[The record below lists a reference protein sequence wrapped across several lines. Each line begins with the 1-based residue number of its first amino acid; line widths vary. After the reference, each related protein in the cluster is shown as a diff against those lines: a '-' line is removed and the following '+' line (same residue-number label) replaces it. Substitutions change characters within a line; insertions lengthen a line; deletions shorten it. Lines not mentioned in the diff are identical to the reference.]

1 MGDVGEDEVRTTTTT
16 TTTTGGAK
24 SFGFKK
30 RGAGARANVRKRPAA
45 SSSDEEDGDDGRGG
59 NAGEDA
65 DSSGRKKRSAG
76 LVASS
81 RDAKAKYER
90 FAFEGTKTVDSR
102 GDMVARRLSFEID
115 THKDMDGRAM
125 REQVLKHA
133 VDRADGFED
142 DKVYRGANAYV
153 DYRAGFRREQ
163 TIASEKGRGSM
174 DRCELRRIY
183 VRRL

>member
-1 MGDVGEDEVRTTTTT
+1 MRKTATTDEVGTPGKTRT
-16 TTTTGGAK
+16 
-24 SFGFKK
+24 
-30 RGAGARANVRKRPAA
+30 RAGV
-45 SSSDEEDGDDGRGG
+45 
-59 NAGEDA
+59 
-65 DSSGRKKRSAG
+65 KRSAG

-90 FAFEGTKTVDSR
+90 FAFEGTKTVDPR
-102 GDMVARRLSFEID
+102 GDMGARLSSEID

-163 TIASEKGRGSM
+163 TIASEKVEERM